1 MATTKKSEATENDA
15 LEAILN
21 KLGAMEDRI
30 TEMERK
36 SSEPPTLNTVVTT
49 EINPYDDRRD
59 SPRPPVV
66 TSTLKQGDIVRLKDE
81 SEIAQAIK
89 RASLSPDTAKNIEE
103 KGILG
108 VVEAYKMTSKAGTPK
123 FSVKFPGI
131 GTNGIYVSDMELVKK
146 A

>member
-1 MATTKKSEATENDA
+1 MATTKKSDDSA

-30 TEMERK
+30 SDMERK

-49 EINPYDDRRD
+49 EINPYEDSRDR
-59 SPRPPVV
+59 PKPPVV
-66 TSTLKQGDIVRLKDE
+66 STLKQGDIVRLKDE

-89 RASLSPDTAKNIEE
+89 RASLPPDTMKNIEE

-108 VVEAYKMTSKAGTPK
+108 VVEGYKMTSKSGTPK
-123 FSVKFPGI
+123 FSVKLPGI
-131 GTNGIYVSDMELVKK
+131 GTDGIYVSDMELVKK

>member
-1 MATTKKSEATENDA
+1 MATTKKSDDSA

-30 TEMERK
+30 SDMERK

-49 EINPYDDRRD
+49 EINPYDDNRGRPAPLKAD
-59 SPRPPVV
+59 SL
-66 TSTLKQGDIVRLKDE
+66 LKAGDIVKLKEE
-81 SEIAQAIK
+81 SETAEAI
-89 RASLSPDTAKNIEE
+89 RRGSISTEVRSNIEE

-108 VVEAYKMTSKAGTPK
+108 VVEGYKMTSKSGTPK
-123 FSVKFPGI
+123 FSVKLPGI
-131 GTNGIYVSDMELVKK
+131 GTDGIYVSDMELVKK